1 MGVII
6 GRATSATHHVAVN
19 LRRART
25 DSIGMKSGSPQA
37 CDVGSKTPVADGA
50 DRRRSERK
58 PLVMEAWICSPTATD
73 RAAEREEVMSMNLSR
88 HGVGFTAARKLPVG
102 SFYIFEVGVGAQRLV
117 SEVRIVSCRE
127 LTTGRHA
134 IGAEFY

>member
-1 MGVII
+1 MNT
-6 GRATSATHHVAVN
+6 RSTNASDVA
-19 LRRART
+19 
-25 DSIGMKSGSPQA
+25 
-37 CDVGSKTPVADGA
+37 SKAGVADGP
-50 DRRRSERK
+50 DRRRSDRK

-73 RAAEREEVMSMNLSR
+73 RVAEREEVMSMNLSR
-88 HGVGFTAARKLPVG
+88 HGVGFTAARKLPIG

-127 LTTGRHA
+127 LTTGRSA

>member
-1 MGVII
+1 MVDEHKVMGFCT
-6 GRATSATHHVAVN
+6 GRTASATNHLAVN
-19 LRRART
+19 LGRART
-25 DSIGMKSGSPQA
+25 DSNGKKSGSTQA

-58 PLVMEAWICSPTATD
+58 PLGMEAWICSPTATD

-102 SFYIFEVGVGAQRLV
+102 SFYIFEVGVGAHRLG
-117 SEVRIVSCRE
+117 S
-127 LTTGRHA
+127 
-134 IGAEFY
+134 